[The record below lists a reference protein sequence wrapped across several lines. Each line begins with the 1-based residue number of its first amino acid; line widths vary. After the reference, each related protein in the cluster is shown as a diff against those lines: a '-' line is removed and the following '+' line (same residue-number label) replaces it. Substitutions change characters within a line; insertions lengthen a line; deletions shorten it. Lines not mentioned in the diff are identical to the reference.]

1 MVAEFCTYSTFLQ
14 PVFKVHYTTHVA
26 QIDNYL
32 VFQHVQLPK
41 LKKKNTKLTN
51 KLQHK
56 LRKT

>member
-14 PVFKVHYTTHVA
+14 PVFIVYYTTHVA

-41 LKKKNTKLTN
+41 LKKKHEVDK
-51 KLQHK
+51 
-56 LRKT
+56 

>member
-14 PVFKVHYTTHVA
+14 PVFIVHYTTHVA

-41 LKKKNTKLTN
+41 LKKKK
-51 KLQHK
+51 KHEVDK
-56 LRKT
+56 

>member
-14 PVFKVHYTTHVA
+14 PVFIVHYTTHVA

-41 LKKKNTKLTN
+41 LKKKKHEVD
-51 KLQHK
+51 K
-56 LRKT
+56 